1 MRRLNVATSLLAA
14 LALSVTVAAPVM
26 ADTVSL
32 RDPAGDARARYD
44 LTTIRATNAVNRI
57 AVTARVG
64 NLRGTGT
71 QTVVLGIDPVRGET
85 DYWFSSVRRANGR
98 ANDSLTGY
106 TSDSASPIDCNI
118 TTRWQLA
125 KNLIRISIPRACIE
139 EQGTLRFN
147 LAMGAGNG
155 TTGQPADWTKALRV
169 RQD

>member
-14 LALSVTVAAPVM
+14 LAATVTVAAPVM
-26 ADTVSL
+26 ADTGSL

-44 LTTIRATNAVNRI
+44 LTTIRTTNAVNRI

-71 QTVVLGIDPVRGET
+71 QTLVVGIDPVRGGT

-98 ANDSLTGY
+98 TTNSLTGY
-106 TSDSASPIDCNI
+106 TSASATRIDCNI

-125 KNLIRISIPRACIE
+125 TNLIRISIPRACIE

-147 LAMGAGNG
+147 FAIGAGNG
-155 TTGQPADWTKALRV
+155 QTGQPADWTKALRV
-169 RQD
+169 RQG